1 MHHAK
6 NGKYYFSGLLYPC
19 VKKKELSMLTINP
32 ISMINQKQNNYNP
45 AFGVKAPI
53 GGAVSLVS
61 YQQLYKSPKDINGL
75 KTFCEYIVD
84 PKCFEQFG
92 FNNVVRACIAVLK
105 DAYHSFA
112 EVETGAKAIAASER
126 FRKTFNFIKK
136 LRAKKWCDQQTVK
149 IEKNLKKGFIFINH
163 LNLSIQMQDRFNVDE
178 VGRILN
184 IINAKKPA
192 SEIQD
197 DLSRYL
203 RSMKKDIQKRPKPT
217 PPDGNG
223 KEGLQGSSLVGEKGS
238 IRSRIK
244 QLQGRWA
251 ASLESAGDNT
261 SDFMRNYGPEL
272 RKHCIDPSVYIE
284 LEKAVKDGRKLT
296 RAEWAAVYQG
306 RDIIDEVK
314 RQIQLG
320 SM

>member
-1 MHHAK
+1 
-6 NGKYYFSGLLYPC
+6 
-19 VKKKELSMLTINP
+19 MLTINP

-75 KTFCEYIVD
+75 KTFCQYIVD

-163 LNLSIQMQDRFNVDE
+163 LNLSIQMQNRFNVDE

-223 KEGLQGSSLVGEKGS
+223 KEGLQGSRLGDERG
-238 IRSRIK
+238 IRSRIN

-251 ASLESAGDNT
+251 ASSLEAAADNT
-261 SDFMRNYGPEL
+261 SDFMKNYGSAL
-272 RKHCIDPSVYIE
+272 RENRISPSIYLA
-284 LEKAVKDGRKLT
+284 LEQAVKDGRKLT
-296 RAEWAAVYQG
+296 SGEWKALDQG
-306 RDIIDEVK
+306 REVIAEVK
-314 RQIQLG
+314 RQRQLG